1 MSNFWAEY
9 SIAKYKTKI
18 IKMIKDGNNIFTNTM
33 NCNCAKEGKDIDHRD
48 QYFLH
53 EKKEGKINTMD
64 MRIEIKN
71 LNNHHYLS
79 DKNCVDRLLEEY
91 KKHGC
96 LVVSYDL
103 DNTVKD
109 YHKKGHDYSEVIEL
123 IRECRKAG
131 FYLIVF
137 TAEEDTEKV
146 KDFLFINC
154 IPYDAINENPPFW
167 DKKGRKIYYN
177 ILLDDRAGL
186 YSSYNQ
192 LKKVLRVINNTY

>member
-33 NCNCAKEGKDIDHRD
+33 NCNCAKEGK
-48 QYFLH
+48 
-53 EKKEGKINTMD
+53 
-64 MRIEIKN
+64 EIKN

-186 YSSYNQ
+186 YPFVFSKWVVYILGAKAHSS
-192 LKKVLRVINNTY
+192 LFSVGWVVHK